1 MSEARNQISGQRA
14 ELWPQYGLSLLV
26 LYATVRAIVAA
37 HIKPFWLDEILT
49 CIMAHQPNVAAIWS
63 GIRQGTDGQPILFYL
78 IERAAAVFPNAEI
91 ALRLPSVAGFAC
103 VLVSLFVFVR
113 RRSGAV
119 YGLVSA
125 AIAMMTSLYMP
136 YAIEARPY
144 SLVAACVAVALVAYQ
159 RVSQLRWAGL
169 MALALA
175 TAQCLHYYSIFA
187 LIPFAAAE
195 ITLSRQ
201 MSKVRWR
208 IWIALTIGASPLAVF
223 WPILAHY
230 RIIFGASFWAQPTL
244 AAFVH
249 VYGDFLGVSSYL
261 GLAVAIVCG
270 VALFGEFFSIASRK
284 LMFEGGKPVIGPD
297 GKFLHEQVLV
307 AFLLAIPLVVFVTAK
322 VLHGGYTD
330 RYVLYAALGVPL
342 TAGLIL
348 PRLGRRALILFSA
361 LLVCAIAMQ
370 EASFWFFPRQP
381 LWRLQPPAAEAESLL
396 ADAGHNNL
404 PVAVADPFEY
414 PVIAYYASPSFT
426 ARLALVAGPTY
437 AESGTAEKALSLMAA
452 YYPFQVYDFRAW
464 RSAHPSFLLY
474 SSLGD
479 LQDWWAD
486 QLVHNGYDLRPVASD
501 RSHIVFLVSST
512 ENSRQ

>member
-14 ELWPQYGLSLLV
+14 ELWPRYGLYLLV
-26 LYATVRAIVAA
+26 FYATVRAIVAA

-49 CIMAHQPNVAAIWS
+49 WIMAHQPNVAAIWS
-63 GIRQGTDGQPILFYL
+63 GIRQGVDSQPILFDL

-103 VLVSLFVFVR
+103 VLICLFVFVR

-125 AIAMMTSLYMP
+125 AVAMMTSLYMP

-159 RVSQLRWAGL
+159 RASRLRWAGL

-175 TAQCLHYYSIFA
+175 TAECLHYYSVFA

-195 ITLSRQ
+195 ITLSWL
-201 MSKVRWR
+201 MSKIRWR
-208 IWIALTIGASPLAVF
+208 IWIALMIGASPLAVF
-223 WPILAHY
+223 WPILVHLKA
-230 RIIFGASFWAQPTL
+230 ILGGNKWVWPSL
-244 AAFVH
+244 ADFVH
-249 VYGDFLGVSSYL
+249 VYGNFLNISSYL
-261 GLAVAIVCG
+261 GFAVAIVCG
-270 VALFGEFFSIASRK
+270 VALFGEFFAIASRK
-284 LMFEGGKPVIGPD
+284 LMFDRGKPVIGPD
-297 GKFLHEQVLV
+297 GKFLHEQILV
-307 AFLLAIPLVVFVTAK
+307 AFLLAVPLLVIVAARL
-322 VLHGGYTD
+322 LHGGYMD
-330 RYVLYAALGVPL
+330 RYVLYAVLGVPL

-348 PRLGRRALILFSA
+348 PRLGRRTLILFSA
-361 LLVCAIAMQ
+361 LLVCSIAMQ

-404 PVAVADPFEY
+404 PVVIADLFEY
-414 PVIAYYASPSFT
+414 PVLDYYAPEPL
-426 ARLALVAGPTY
+426 ARRLAAVTSAPDWR
-437 AESGTAEKALSLMAA
+437 SGSPDQALTLMAT
-452 YYPFQVYDFRAW
+452 YYPFKVYDFRAW
-464 RSAHPSFLLY
+464 HSTHPSFLLY
-474 SSLGD
+474 SSLDD

-486 QLVHNGYDLRPVASD
+486 QLVHNGYDLRPIASD
-501 RSHIVFLVSST
+501 QSHIVFLVSSPET
-512 ENSRQ
+512 GRQ